1 MPSSEGV
8 AGHEPTVLLVEDE
21 PFIAMM
27 IRDLLEGD
35 GVRAVVAT
43 DAEDAVALATSGKFT
58 FDAVLTDVHFSRGRD
73 GFAFVRWFREHQPGT
88 PMFIAS
94 GHGAKAH
101 ELQQLAAGETF
112 IAKPYDIVAVSAQL
126 ADVAKKAGARR

>member
-1 MPSSEGV
+1 M
-8 AGHEPTVLLVEDE
+8 VLLVEDE

-35 GVRAVVAT
+35 GIGSVVAS
-43 DAEDAVALATSGKFT
+43 DAEDAIAIATSGKFT
-58 FDAVLTDVHFSRGRD
+58 FGAVLTDVRFSRGRD
-73 GFAFVRWFREHQPGT
+73 GFEFVRWFRAHQPGT
-88 PMFIAS
+88 AMFIAS

-101 ELQQLAAGETF
+101 ELQALAPGETF

-126 ADVAKKAGARR
+126 ADVARKAGERR